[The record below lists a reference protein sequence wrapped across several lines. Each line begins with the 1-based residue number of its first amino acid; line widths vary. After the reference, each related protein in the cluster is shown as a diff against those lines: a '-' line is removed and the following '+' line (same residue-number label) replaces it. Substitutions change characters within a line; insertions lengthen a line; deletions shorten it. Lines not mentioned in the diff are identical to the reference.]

1 MLFSPET
8 WSVLADI
15 SLVLGVPFAVIV
27 FILERRK
34 ERQVEQGEI
43 YQRLSDEYTAF
54 MKLVIENSDLH
65 MLRAPVP
72 GQPAPTLSEDQL
84 ERRTAFFSI
93 LVALFERAYLLVY
106 DDRMN
111 RETTRLWNSWEDYM
125 RDWCRRADFRAALP
139 QLLQG
144 EDPAFAA
151 HLTRLAREAE

>member
-1 MLFSPET
+1 MLPSAET
-8 WSVLADI
+8 WSVLADM
-15 SLVLGVPFAVIV
+15 SLVFGVPFGVIV
-27 FILERRK
+27 FALERRK
-34 ERQVEQGEI
+34 ERQVEQEEI

-65 MLRAPVP
+65 LLRAPVP
-72 GQPAPTLSEDQL
+72 GQPEPVLNEDQL
-84 ERRTAFFSI
+84 ERRAAFFSI

-125 RDWCRRADFRAALP
+125 RDWCKRSDFRSALP

-151 HLTRLAREAE
+151 HLSRLAQGVA